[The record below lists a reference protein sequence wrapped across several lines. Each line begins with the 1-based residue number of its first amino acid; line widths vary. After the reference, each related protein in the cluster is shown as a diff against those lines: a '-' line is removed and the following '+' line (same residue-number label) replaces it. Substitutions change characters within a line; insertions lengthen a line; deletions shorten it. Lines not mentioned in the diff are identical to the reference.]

1 MSENNFLIGKILR
14 QRYQIIDKLGKGGG
28 FGETY
33 LAEDLDIP
41 EIPKPKCVVKRL
53 KPTQKSL
60 EVQRLFEQE
69 GRTLN
74 KLGSHPQIPTLYAYF
89 EDDHEFYLVQELIE
103 GEDLTKEINRGWSE
117 SKVVEFL
124 AEILELLIF
133 VHENNVIHRDIK
145 PGNIMRRKSDRKL
158 VLIDFGA
165 VKEVR
170 TIVVGDDGQPTSTIT
185 IGTPGYIPVE
195 QLQGR
200 PQFASDIYAVGVTAI
215 QALVGKS
222 PQKFPQNISG
232 EIECETLLSGIN
244 NDLANILIKM
254 VKVNWHQRYPNAQV
268 ALAELLNIKPNLE
281 SLIHQQEQ
289 AETIKI
295 DPPIISNIS
304 SNNITQPP
312 ESQLETPSGQVPLNS
327 HFYIERYNSVP
338 LSRTPIE
345 SECFQAILKPDALIR
360 IKASR
365 QMGKSSLLS
374 RILDYA
380 SQQDYRTVYLDFQT
394 IDPEFIENLDQ
405 FLQWFCAN
413 VSDELNLEEQLDKY
427 WKKVLG
433 VKKRCTKYFEKYLL
447 TEIKKQIVLGLDEV
461 DQVFQ
466 NPDLAT
472 QFFAL
477 LRAWHEQGKNNP
489 DWQRLRLIIVHSK
502 EVYIPLNINQSPFNV
517 GLGIELPEFNL
528 EQVKDLV
535 QRHGLIWSDEQIE
548 RLMEML
554 GGHPY
559 LVRLALYEIAS
570 GKMTLE
576 QLLELAPMDEGPY
589 YNHLHRHL
597 LNLQKDE
604 NLQTA
609 ITKVVNAETPVEIG
623 TIEGFKLRSMGLV
636 KFRGNAVIPL
646 CGLYREYFRVH
657 V

>member
-1 MSENNFLIGKILR
+1 MSENNSLIGQILR
-14 QRYQIIDKLGKGGG
+14 QRYQVIEKLGKGGG

-41 EIPKPKCVVKRL
+41 EIPKPRCVVKRL
-53 KPTQKSL
+53 KPTQKNAKVKS
-60 EVQRLFEQE
+60 LFEQE
-69 GRTLN
+69 ARTLN
-74 KLGSHPQIPTLYAYF
+74 KLGTHQQIPTLYAYF
-89 EDDHEFYLVQELIE
+89 EHDDEFYLVQELID
-103 GEDLTKEINRGWSE
+103 GNDLTKEINHGWNE
-117 SKVVEFL
+117 SKVIEFL

-133 VHENNVIHRDIK
+133 VHDNNVIHRDIK
-145 PGNIMRRKSDRKL
+145 PANIMRRNSDGKL

-185 IGTPGYIPVE
+185 IGTPGYMPVE

-215 QALVGKS
+215 QALVREY
-222 PQKFPQNISG
+222 PQNFPHNISG
-232 EIECETLLSGIN
+232 EIDCETILSGIN
-244 NDLANILIKM
+244 DDLANILIKM

-268 ALAELLNIKPNLE
+268 ALAELLNVKPKLE
-281 SLIHQQEQ
+281 SLIRQQEQ
-289 AETIKI
+289 AVTIKI
-295 DPPIISNIS
+295 VPPIS
-304 SNNITQPP
+304 SNNITQVP
-312 ESQLETPSGQVPLNS
+312 ESQLEPPSGQVRLNS
-327 HFYIERYNSVP
+327 PFYIERM
-338 LSRTPIE
+338 PIE
-345 SECFQAILKPDALIR
+345 SESFQAILKPDALIR
-360 IKASR
+360 IKAPR

-374 RILDYA
+374 RILAHA
-380 SQQDYRTVYLDFQT
+380 SQQNYRTVSLNFQT
-394 IDPEFIENLDQ
+394 IDADFLEDLDK

-413 VSDELNLEEQLDKY
+413 VSDELDLEEQLDKY

-433 VKKRCTKYFEKYLL
+433 VKKRCTKYFDKYLL
-447 TEIKKQIVLGLDEV
+447 NEIKTPIVLGLDEV
-461 DQVFQ
+461 DEIFQ

-535 QRHGLIWSDEQIE
+535 QRHGLTWSDEQIE
-548 RLMEML
+548 KLMEML

-559 LVRLALYEIAS
+559 LVRLGLYEIAS
-570 GKMTLE
+570 LKMTLE
-576 QLLELAPMDEGPY
+576 RLLELAPTDEGPY

-609 ITKVVNAETPVEIG
+609 ISKVVNAETPVEVG

-636 KFRGNAVIPL
+636 KFRGNAVVPL
-646 CGLYREYFRVH
+646 CGLYRKYFQVH

>member
-1 MSENNFLIGKILR
+1 MSENNSLIGKILR
-14 QRYQIIDKLGKGGG
+14 QRYQIIEILGKGGG

-41 EIPKPKCVVKRL
+41 EIPKPRCVVKRL
-53 KPTQKSL
+53 KPTKKNAKVKS
-60 EVQRLFEQE
+60 LFEQE
-69 GRTLN
+69 ARTLN
-74 KLGSHPQIPTLYAYF
+74 KLGTHQQIPTLYAYF
-89 EDDHEFYLVQELIE
+89 EHDDEFYLVQELID
-103 GEDLTKEINRGWSE
+103 GNDLTKEINHGWSE
-117 SKVVEFL
+117 SKVIEFL

-133 VHENNVIHRDIK
+133 VHDNNVIHRDIK
-145 PGNIMRRKSDRKL
+145 PANIMRRKSDKKL

-170 TIVVGDDGQPTSTIT
+170 TIVVGNDGQPSSTIT
-185 IGTPGYIPVE
+185 IGTPGYMSVE

-200 PQFASDIYAVGVTAI
+200 PQFASDVYAVGVTVI
-215 QALVGKS
+215 QALVRKS
-222 PQKFPQNISG
+222 PQHFPHNISG
-232 EIECETLLSGIN
+232 EIDCETLLSGIN
-244 NDLANILIKM
+244 DELANILIKM
-254 VKVNWHQRYPNAQV
+254 VKVNWHQRYPNTQV
-268 ALAELLNIKPNLE
+268 ALAELLNIRPKLE
-281 SLIHQQEQ
+281 SSIRQQEQ
-289 AETIKI
+289 VETIKI
-295 DPPIISNIS
+295 APPIIPNIS
-304 SNNITQPP
+304 SNNITQVP
-312 ESQLETPSGQVPLNS
+312 ESQLEPPSGQVPLNS
-327 HFYIERYNSVP
+327 PFYIERS
-338 LSRTPIE
+338 PIE
-345 SECFQAILKPDALIR
+345 SECFQAIMKPDALIR
-360 IKASR
+360 IKAPR

-374 RILDYA
+374 RILAHA
-380 SQQDYRTVYLDFQT
+380 SQQGYRTVYLNFQT
-394 IDPEFIENLDQ
+394 IDAEFLENLDK

-413 VSDELNLEEQLDKY
+413 VSDELDLEEQLDKY

-433 VKKRCTKYFEKYLL
+433 VKKRCTKYFDKYLL
-447 TEIKKQIVLGLDEV
+447 TEIKTPIVLGLDEV
-461 DQVFQ
+461 DEIFQ

-535 QRHGLIWSDEQIE
+535 QRHGLMWSDEQIE
-548 RLMEML
+548 KLMEML

-559 LVRLALYEIAS
+559 LVRLGLYEIAS
-570 GKMTLE
+570 RKMTLE
-576 QLLELAPMDEGPY
+576 RVLELAPTDEGPY

-604 NLQTA
+604 TLQTA
-609 ITKVVNAETPVEIG
+609 ITKVVNAETPVEVG

-636 KFRGNAVIPL
+636 KFRGNAVVPL
-646 CGLYREYFRVH
+646 CGLYREYFQVH

>member
-1 MSENNFLIGKILR
+1 MSENNSLIGQILR
-14 QRYQIIDKLGKGGG
+14 QRYQVIEKLGKGGG

-41 EIPKPKCVVKRL
+41 EIPKPRCVVKRL
-53 KPTQKSL
+53 KPTQKSAK
-60 EVQRLFEQE
+60 VKNLFEQE
-69 GRTLN
+69 ARILN
-74 KLGSHPQIPTLYAYF
+74 KLGRHEQIPTLYAYF
-89 EDDHEFYLVQELIE
+89 EHDHEFYLVQELIE

-117 SKVVEFL
+117 SKVIEFL

-133 VHENNVIHRDIK
+133 VHDNNVIHRDIK
-145 PGNIMRRKSDRKL
+145 PGNIMRRKSDGKL

-170 TIVVGDDGQPTSTIT
+170 TIVVGDDGQPSSMIT
-185 IGTPGYIPVE
+185 IGTPGYMPVE

-200 PQFASDIYAVGVTAI
+200 PQFTSDIYAVGVTTI

-222 PQKFPQNISG
+222 PQNFPHNISG

-244 NDLANILIKM
+244 GELANILIKM
-254 VKVNWHQRYPNAQV
+254 VKINWHQRYQNAQI
-268 ALAELLNIKPNLE
+268 ALAELLNIRPKLE
-281 SLIHQQEQ
+281 SLIRQQEQ

-295 DPPIISNIS
+295 APPIISNIN
-304 SNNITQPP
+304 SNNITHAP
-312 ESQLETPSGQVPLNS
+312 ESQLEPPSGQVPLNS
-327 HFYIERYNSVP
+327 PFYIERI
-338 LSRTPIE
+338 PIE

-360 IKASR
+360 IKAPR

-374 RILDYA
+374 RILDGA
-380 SQQDYRTVYLDFQT
+380 SQEAYRTVYLNFQT
-394 IDPEFIENLDQ
+394 IDPEFLENLDQ

-413 VSDELNLEEQLDKY
+413 VSDELDLEEQLDKY

-433 VKKRCTKYFEKYLL
+433 VKKRCTKYFDKYLL
-447 TEIKKQIVLGLDEV
+447 TEIKTPIVLGLDEV
-461 DQVFQ
+461 DEIFQ

-489 DWQRLRLIIVHSK
+489 DWQRLRLIIAHSK

-535 QRHGLIWSDEQIE
+535 QRHSLTWSDAQIE
-548 RLMEML
+548 TLMEML

-576 QLLELAPMDEGPY
+576 RLLELAPTDEGPY

-609 ITKVVNAETPVEIG
+609 IRKVVNAETPVEIG

-636 KFRGNAVIPL
+636 KFRGNAVMPL

>member
-1 MSENNFLIGKILR
+1 MSENNSLIGQILR
-14 QRYQIIDKLGKGGG
+14 QRYQIIEKLGKGGG

-41 EIPKPKCVVKRL
+41 EIPKPRCVVKRL
-53 KPTQKSL
+53 KPTQKSAK
-60 EVQRLFEQE
+60 VKDLFEQE
-69 GRTLN
+69 ARTLN
-74 KLGSHPQIPTLYAYF
+74 KLGRHEQIPTLYAYF
-89 EDDHEFYLVQELIE
+89 EHDYEFYLVQELVE
-103 GEDLTKEINRGWSE
+103 GHDLTKEINHFWHE
-117 SKVVEFL
+117 SKVIDFL

-133 VHENNVIHRDIK
+133 VHDNNVIHRDIK
-145 PGNIMRRKSDRKL
+145 PGNIMRRKSDGKL

-170 TIVVGDDGQPTSTIT
+170 TIVVGNDGQPTSTIT
-185 IGTPGYIPVE
+185 IGTPGYMSVE

-200 PQFASDIYAVGVTAI
+200 PRFASDIYAVGVTAI
-215 QALVGKS
+215 QALVRKS
-222 PQKFPQNISG
+222 PQKFPHNISG
-232 EIECETLLSGIN
+232 EIEFETLLSGIN
-244 NDLANILIKM
+244 DELANILIKM
-254 VKVNWHQRYPNAQV
+254 VKVNWHQRYPNAKV

-281 SLIHQQEQ
+281 SLIPQQKQ
-289 AETIKI
+289 GETIKI
-295 DPPIISNIS
+295 TPPIINNIS

-312 ESQLETPSGQVPLNS
+312 ESKLETPSGQVPLNS
-327 HFYIERYNSVP
+327 AFYIERS
-338 LSRTPIE
+338 PIE

-360 IKASR
+360 IKAPR

-374 RILDYA
+374 RILAHA
-380 SQQDYRTVYLDFQT
+380 SQEAYRTVYLDFQT

-413 VSDELNLEEQLDKY
+413 VSDELDLEEQLDKY

-447 TEIKKQIVLGLDEV
+447 KEIKTPIVLGLDEV
-461 DQVFQ
+461 DQLFQ
-466 NPDLAT
+466 NQDLAT

-535 QRHGLIWSDEQIE
+535 QRHGLIWSDAQIE
-548 RLMEML
+548 TLMEML

-576 QLLELAPMDEGPY
+576 RLLELAPTDEGPY

-609 ITKVVNAETPVEIG
+609 ITKVVNAETPVEVG

-636 KFRGNAVIPL
+636 KFRGNAVVPL

>member
-1 MSENNFLIGKILR
+1 MSENNSLIGQILR
-14 QRYQIIDKLGKGGG
+14 QRYQVIEKLGKGGG

-41 EIPKPKCVVKRL
+41 EIPKPRCVVKRL
-53 KPTQKSL
+53 KPTKKNAKVNS
-60 EVQRLFEQE
+60 LFEQE
-69 GRTLN
+69 ARTLN
-74 KLGSHPQIPTLYAYF
+74 KLGTHQKIPTLYAYF
-89 EDDHEFYLVQELIE
+89 EHDDEFYLVQELID
-103 GEDLTKEINRGWSE
+103 GNDLTKEINHGWNE
-117 SKVVEFL
+117 SKVIEFL

-133 VHENNVIHRDIK
+133 VHDNNVIHRDIK
-145 PGNIMRRKSDRKL
+145 AANIMRRNSDGKL

-185 IGTPGYIPVE
+185 IGTPGYMPVE

-215 QALVGKS
+215 QALVREY
-222 PQKFPQNISG
+222 PQNFPHNISG
-232 EIECETLLSGIN
+232 EIDCESLLSGIN
-244 NDLANILIKM
+244 NELANILIKM
-254 VKVNWHQRYPNAQV
+254 VKVNWHQRYPNAKV
-268 ALAELLNIKPNLE
+268 ALTELLNIKPKLE
-281 SLIHQQEQ
+281 SLILQQEQ

-295 DPPIISNIS
+295 YPPIN
-304 SNNITQPP
+304 SNNITQVP
-312 ESQLETPSGQVPLNS
+312 ESQLEPPSGQVPLNS
-327 HFYIERYNSVP
+327 PFYIERS
-338 LSRTPIE
+338 PIE

-360 IKASR
+360 IKAPR

-374 RILDYA
+374 RILNYA

-413 VSDELNLEEQLDKY
+413 VSDDLGLEEQLDKY

-447 TEIKKQIVLGLDEV
+447 KKIHTPIVLGLDEV
-461 DQVFQ
+461 DQLFQ
-466 NPDLAT
+466 NQDLAT

-535 QRHGLIWSDEQIE
+535 QRHGLTWSDEQIE
-548 RLMEML
+548 TLMEML

-576 QLLELAPMDEGPY
+576 RLLELAPTDEGPY

-604 NLQTA
+604 NLQAA

-636 KFRGNAVIPL
+636 KFRGNAVVPL

>member
-1 MSENNFLIGKILR
+1 MSENNSLIGQILR
-14 QRYQIIDKLGKGGG
+14 QRYQVLEKLGKGGG

-41 EIPKPKCVVKRL
+41 QIPKPRCVVKRL
-53 KPTQKSL
+53 KPTQKNAKVKS
-60 EVQRLFEQE
+60 LFEQE
-69 GRTLN
+69 ARTLN
-74 KLGSHPQIPTLYAYF
+74 KLGTHEQIPTLYAYF
-89 EDDHEFYLVQELIE
+89 EHDDEFYLVQELID
-103 GEDLTKEINRGWSE
+103 GNDLTKEINHGWNE
-117 SKVVEFL
+117 SKVIEFL

-133 VHENNVIHRDIK
+133 VHDNNVIHRDIK
-145 PGNIMRRKSDRKL
+145 PGNIMRRKSDGKL

-185 IGTPGYIPVE
+185 IGTPGYMPVE

-215 QALVGKS
+215 QALVRKS
-222 PQKFPQNISG
+222 PQHFPHNISG
-232 EIECETLLSGIN
+232 EIDCETILSGIN
-244 NDLANILIKM
+244 DDLANILIKM
-254 VKVNWHQRYPNAQV
+254 VKVNWHQRYSNAKV
-268 ALAELLNIKPNLE
+268 ALTELLNIKPNLDL
-281 SLIHQQEQ
+281 LISQQEQ

-295 DPPIISNIS
+295 SPPIS
-304 SNNITQPP
+304 SNNITQVP
-312 ESQLETPSGQVPLNS
+312 ESQLEPPSGQVPLNS
-327 HFYIERYNSVP
+327 PFYIERS
-338 LSRTPIE
+338 PIE

-360 IKASR
+360 IKAPR

-374 RILDYA
+374 RILAHA
-380 SQQDYRTVYLDFQT
+380 SQQDYRTVYLNFQT
-394 IDPEFIENLDQ
+394 IDPEFLENLDK

-413 VSDELNLEEQLDKY
+413 VSDELGLEEQLEKY

-433 VKKRCTKYFEKYLL
+433 VKKRCTKYFDKYLL
-447 TEIKKQIVLGLDEV
+447 NEIKTPIVLGLDEV
-461 DQVFQ
+461 DKIFQ

-535 QRHGLIWSDEQIE
+535 QRHGLTWSDEQIE
-548 RLMEML
+548 KLMEML

-570 GKMTLE
+570 LKMTLE
-576 QLLELAPMDEGPY
+576 RLLELAPTDEGPY

-609 ITKVVNAETPVEIG
+609 ITKVVNAETPVEVG

-636 KFRGNAVIPL
+636 KFRGNAVVPL
-646 CGLYREYFRVH
+646 CGLYRKYFQVH

>member
-1 MSENNFLIGKILR
+1 MSENNSLIGQILR
-14 QRYQIIDKLGKGGG
+14 QRYQIIEKLGKGGG

-41 EIPKPKCVVKRL
+41 EIPKPRCVVKRL
-53 KPTQKSL
+53 KPTQKSAK
-60 EVQRLFEQE
+60 VKSLFEQE
-69 GRTLN
+69 ARTLN
-74 KLGSHPQIPTLYAYF
+74 KLGRHEQIPTLYAYF
-89 EDDHEFYLVQELIE
+89 EHDDEFYLVQEIIE
-103 GEDLTKEINRGWSE
+103 GNDLTKEINHGWNE
-117 SKVVEFL
+117 SKVIEFL

-133 VHENNVIHRDIK
+133 VHDNNVIHRDIK
-145 PGNIMRRKSDRKL
+145 PANIMRRKSDGKL

-170 TIVVGDDGQPTSTIT
+170 TIVVGNDGQPTSTIT
-185 IGTPGYIPVE
+185 IGTPGYMPVE

-215 QALVGKS
+215 QALVRKY
-222 PQKFPQNISG
+222 PQHFSHNIYG
-232 EIECETLLSGIN
+232 EIDCETLLSGIN
-244 NDLANILIKM
+244 DELANILIKM
-254 VKVNWHQRYPNAQV
+254 VKVNWHQRYPNAKV
-268 ALAELLNIKPNLE
+268 ALTELLNVRPKLE
-281 SLIHQQEQ
+281 LLISHQEQ

-295 DPPIISNIS
+295 APPIISNIN
-304 SNNITQPP
+304 SNNITQVP
-312 ESQLETPSGQVPLNS
+312 ESQLEPPSGQVPLNS
-327 HFYIERYNSVP
+327 PFYIERI
-338 LSRTPIE
+338 PIE

-360 IKASR
+360 IKAPR

-374 RILDYA
+374 RILDHA
-380 SQQDYRTVYLDFQT
+380 SQAACRTVYLNFQT
-394 IDPEFIENLDQ
+394 IDAEFLEDLDQ

-413 VSDELNLEEQLDKY
+413 VSDELDLEEQLDKY

-433 VKKRCTKYFEKYLL
+433 VKKRCTKYFDKYLL
-447 TEIKKQIVLGLDEV
+447 NEIKTPIVLGLDEV
-461 DQVFQ
+461 DEIFQ

-535 QRHGLIWSDEQIE
+535 QRHGLIWSGEQIE
-548 RLMEML
+548 KLMEML

-570 GKMTLE
+570 RKMTLE
-576 QLLELAPMDEGPY
+576 QLLELAPTDEGPY

-604 NLQTA
+604 NLQAA

-636 KFRGNAVIPL
+636 KFRGNSVVPL

>member
-1 MSENNFLIGKILR
+1 M
-14 QRYQIIDKLGKGGG
+14 
-28 FGETY
+28 
-33 LAEDLDIP
+33 
-41 EIPKPKCVVKRL
+41 VKRL
-53 KPTQKSL
+53 KATQKSAK
-60 EVQRLFEQE
+60 VRNLFEQE
-69 GRTLN
+69 ARILN
-74 KLGSHPQIPTLYAYF
+74 KLGTHKQIPTLYADF
-89 EDDHEFYLVQELIE
+89 EHDYEFYLVQELIE
-103 GEDLTKEINRGWSE
+103 GEDLTKEVNHAWTQ
-117 SKVVEFL
+117 SKVIEFL

-145 PGNIMRRKSDRKL
+145 PGNIMRRKSDGKL
-158 VLIDFGA
+158 VLIDFGS

-170 TIVVGDDGQPTSTIT
+170 TIVVGDDGQPTSTII
-185 IGTPGYIPVE
+185 IGTPGYMPVE

-200 PQFASDIYAVGVTAI
+200 PQFASDIYAVGITAI

-222 PQKFPQNISG
+222 PQNFSHNISG

-244 NDLANILIKM
+244 SELANILIKM

-268 ALAELLNIKPNLE
+268 ALAELLNIRPKLE
-281 SLIHQQEQ
+281 SSIRQQEQ
-289 AETIKI
+289 RKTIKI
-295 DPPIISNIS
+295 APPIISNIN
-304 SNNITQPP
+304 SNNITQVS

-327 HFYIERYNSVP
+327 PFYIKRS
-338 LSRTPIE
+338 PIE

-360 IKASR
+360 IKAPR

-374 RILDYA
+374 RILDHA
-380 SQQDYRTVYLDFQT
+380 SQETYRTVYLNFQT
-394 IDPEFIENLDQ
+394 IDAEFLEDLDK

-413 VSDELNLEEQLDKY
+413 VSDELDLEAQLDKY

-447 TEIKKQIVLGLDEV
+447 KEIQTPLVLGLDEV
-461 DQVFQ
+461 DEIFQ
-466 NPDLAT
+466 NPDIAT

-477 LRAWHEQGKNNP
+477 LRAWHEQGKNHP

-535 QRHGLIWSDEQIE
+535 QRHGLTWSDEQIE
-548 RLMEML
+548 TLMEML

-570 GKMTLE
+570 RKMTLE
-576 QLLELAPMDEGPY
+576 RLLELASTDEGPY

-609 ITKVVNAETPVEIG
+609 ITKVVNAETPVEVG

-636 KFRGNAVIPL
+636 KFRGNAVVPL

>member
-1 MSENNFLIGKILR
+1 MSEKNFLIGKILR
-14 QRYQIIDKLGKGGG
+14 QRYQIIEKLGIGGG

-74 KLGSHPQIPTLYAYF
+74 KLSSHPQIPTLYAYF
-89 EDDHEFYLVQELIE
+89 EYDHEFYLVQELIE
-103 GEDLTKEINRGWSE
+103 GEDLTKEINHGLSE
-117 SKVVEFL
+117 SKVIEFL

-133 VHENNVIHRDIK
+133 VHDNNVIHRDIK

-200 PQFASDIYAVGVTAI
+200 PQFASDIYSVGVTAI
-215 QALVGKS
+215 QALVKQY
-222 PQKFPQNISG
+222 PQHFPHNTSG

-244 NDLANILIKM
+244 NDLSNILIKM
-254 VKVNWHQRYPNAQV
+254 VKVNWHQRYSDAKV
-268 ALAELLNIKPNLE
+268 ALEELLNVRQNLE

-304 SNNITQPP
+304 SDNIVQDS
-312 ESQLETPSGQVPLNS
+312 EQQLETPSGQVPLSS
-327 HFYIERYNSVP
+327 HFYIERS
-338 LSRTPIE
+338 PIE
-345 SECFQAILKPDALIR
+345 SECFQAIVKLNALIR
-360 IKASR
+360 IKAPR

-380 SQQDYRTVYLDFQT
+380 SQQGCRTVYLDFRT
-394 IDPEFIENLDQ
+394 IDAEFLENLDQ

-413 VSDELNLEEQLDKY
+413 VSDELDLEEKLEKY

-447 TEIKKQIVLGLDEV
+447 TEINKPIVLGLDEV

-472 QFFAL
+472 QFFSL
-477 LRAWHEQGKNNP
+477 LRAWQEQGKNHP

-502 EVYIPLNINQSPFNV
+502 EVYIPLNIHQSPFNV

-535 QRHGLIWSDEQIE
+535 QRHGLIWSNEQIE
-548 RLMEML
+548 RLMEIL

-559 LVRLALYEIAS
+559 LVRLALYEIANR
-570 GKMTLE
+570 KMTLE
-576 QLLELAPMDEGPY
+576 RLLELAPTDEGPY

-604 NLQTA
+604 NLRTA

-636 KFRGNAVIPL
+636 KFRGNAVLPL

>member
-1 MSENNFLIGKILR
+1 MSENNSLLGKILR
-14 QRYQIIDKLGKGGG
+14 QRYQIIEKLGKDGG

-41 EIPKPKCVVKRL
+41 EIPKPRCVVKRL
-53 KPTQKSL
+53 KPTQKSAK
-60 EVQRLFEQE
+60 VKSLFEQE
-69 GRTLN
+69 ARTLN
-74 KLGSHPQIPTLYAYF
+74 KLGRHDQIPTLYAYF
-89 EDDHEFYLVQELIE
+89 EHEDEFYLVQELIV
-103 GEDLTKEINRGWSE
+103 GDDLTKEIHHGWSE
-117 SKVVEFL
+117 SKVIEFL

-133 VHENNVIHRDIK
+133 ICDNNVIHRDIK
-145 PGNIMRRKSDRKL
+145 PGNIMRRNSDGKL

-185 IGTPGYIPVE
+185 IGTPGYMPVE

-200 PQFASDIYAVGVTAI
+200 PKFASDIYAVGVTAI

-222 PQKFPQNISG
+222 PHNFPHNISG
-232 EIECETLLSGIN
+232 EIDCESLLSGIN
-244 NDLANILIKM
+244 DEMANILIKM
-254 VKVNWHQRYPNAQV
+254 VKVNWHQRYPNAKV

-281 SLIHQQEQ
+281 SSIRQQEQ

-295 DPPIISNIS
+295 TSPIISNIS
-304 SNNITQPP
+304 SNNITQAP
-312 ESQLETPSGQVPLNS
+312 ESKLEPPSGQVPLNS
-327 HFYIERYNSVP
+327 TFYIERS
-338 LSRTPIE
+338 PIE
-345 SECFQAILKPDALIR
+345 SECFQAMMKPDALIR
-360 IKASR
+360 IKAPR

-374 RILDYA
+374 RILDGA
-380 SQQDYRTVYLDFQT
+380 SQQGYRTVYLNFQT
-394 IDPEFIENLDQ
+394 IDTEFLENLDQ

-413 VSDELNLEEQLDKY
+413 VSDELDLEEQLDKY

-433 VKKRCTKYFEKYLL
+433 VKKRCTKYFDKYLL
-447 TEIKKQIVLGLDEV
+447 NEIKTPIVLGLDEV
-461 DQVFQ
+461 DEIFQ

-528 EQVKDLV
+528 QQVKDLV

-548 RLMEML
+548 KLMEML

-559 LVRLALYEIAS
+559 LVRLGLYEIAS
-570 GKMTLE
+570 RKMTLE
-576 QLLELAPMDEGPY
+576 RLLELAPTDEGPY

-609 ITKVVNAETPVEIG
+609 ITKVVNAETPVEVG

-636 KFRGNAVIPL
+636 KFRGNAVVPL